1 MILRCKITTF
11 FAYMQVL
18 AHFFCI
24 FSHFSMEIFAYL
36 KKLLYLCTQNV
47 QERTKDMRKKYLFLS
62 LIMLASVSLH
72 GQKSDPL
79 ATGLGG
85 VATVAGE
92 TQTAAESEKLKVESK
107 GDSIPMWKKKLYYG
121 YNFDIYFHS
130 DTKKDSRENGWSFAL
145 TPEIGWK
152 LTEKI
157 YLGMRFGGSY
167 ANYKSSFLVSEI
179 DTSYYTDLRIHVGSW
194 EVAPYVRYKMKSLF
208 NDKVGI
214 WLEAHLY
221 AGMDFPRVTEGKTV
235 HTDYDGLRYATT
247 YGFQVSPVITYQFNR
262 KSTFQIF
269 FSILSLGYSGT
280 MYSYVGHQEFSN
292 DVIIFSGKLSNLLSN
307 QFTPGLYGLKF
318 GVQKTF

>member
-1 MILRCKITTF
+1 M
-11 FAYMQVL
+11 
-18 AHFFCI
+18 
-24 FSHFSMEIFAYL
+24 
-36 KKLLYLCTQNV
+36 KKLFPFFLLFVPLMAAGQTP
-47 QERTKDMRKKYLFLS
+47 ETAKDTHIIDGLT
-62 LIMLASVSLH
+62 SV
-72 GQKSDPL
+72 
-79 ATGLGG
+79 A
-85 VATVAGE
+85 AIAGE
-92 TQTAAESEKLKVESK
+92 TKTPETVQDTVAAPALPE
-107 GDSIPMWKKKLYYG
+107 IPLWKKKLYYG

-130 DTKKDSRENGWSFAL
+130 DSKKDSRENGWSFAL

-167 ANYKSSFLVSEI
+167 ANYKSSYLVSVI

-221 AGMDFPRVTEGKTV
+221 AGMDFPRVTEGKTAN
-235 HTDYDGLRYATT
+235 TDYDGLRYATT

-280 MYSYVGHQEFSN
+280 MYSYAGHREFSN

-307 QFTPGLYGLKF
+307 QFTPGLYGLRF
-318 GVQKTF
+318 GVQKSF